1 MNQKLVARWCIYLA
15 GLVFLA
21 MGIMLNTK
29 TGFGVSAVV
38 SAQYS
43 VSVLFG
49 WNFGNVTMVFYIIY
63 PLITMLLK
71 GKNARAY
78 DLMQIVFGFFF
89 TRMLNILGA
98 MLPTPATVP
107 GRVIVLVLAI
117 VSTGIGAAA
126 SLDMRLVPNPADGL
140 VQAISDFTGKEMGF
154 CKNAFDFGCMAFAL
168 AAGLIVNHSVMGVGV
183 GIGTLASMLGI
194 GRVIAWFN
202 GHFKAKLLEIAG
214 LQK

>member
-1 MNQKLVARWCIYLA
+1 MNQKLAARWGIYLV

-49 WNFGNVTMVFYIIY
+49 LNFGNVTMVFYVIY

-71 GKNARAY
+71 GKNARVY
-78 DLMQIVFGFFF
+78 DLLQIVFGFFF
-89 TRMLNILGA
+89 TRLLNFLGA
-98 MLPTPATVP
+98 MLPTPSSIPA
-107 GRVIVLVLAI
+107 RIIVLILAI
-117 VSTGIGAAA
+117 IATGIGAAA
-126 SLDMRLVPNPADGL
+126 SVDMRLVPNPADGL
-140 VQAISDFTGKEMGF
+140 VQAISDYTGKEMGF

-168 AAGLIVNHSVMGVGV
+168 AAGLIVSHSVMGVGV
-183 GIGTLASMLGI
+183 GIGTFASMLGI

-202 GHFKAKLLEIAG
+202 GHFKAKLLKAAG
-214 LQK
+214 LEK